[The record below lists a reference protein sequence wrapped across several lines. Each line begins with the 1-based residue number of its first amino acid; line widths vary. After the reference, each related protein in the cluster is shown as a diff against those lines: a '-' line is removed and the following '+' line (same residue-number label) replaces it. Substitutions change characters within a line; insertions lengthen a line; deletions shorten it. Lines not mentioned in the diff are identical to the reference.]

1 LLHVEI
7 QAEPLLQIGP
17 LTFTN
22 SMVGA
27 LLTTVLLLLA
37 AWFFLRRASLVPSRV
52 QSLVEFPIEWTAQI
66 VKSNGGTHWR
76 SFAPL
81 VVTIFIFVLLANW
94 IGLLPGVGTIG
105 YHEIVDGEEV
115 LVPFVR
121 PASADL
127 NFTLGLALV
136 SFFAFIGLGVR
147 KGGIRAYLKHTFIA
161 EPAYMTPLMTP
172 IHIIS
177 ELSRLISLSFRL
189 FGNVFAGEVLLAT
202 MLFLTTAVVFVLPLA
217 FFVPAVFLS
226 LELVFGF
233 VQALVFAFLTMAY
246 IVLALPEHEEHEEH
260 GSPDAEAAPPP
271 TNSSHSTADPAHGAA

>member
-1 LLHVEI
+1 MLHVEI
-7 QAEPLLQIGP
+7 QAEPLFQIGP

-27 LLTTVLLLLA
+27 LLTSIILLVA
-37 AWFFLRRASLVPSRV
+37 AWFFVRRATLVPGRV
-52 QSLVEFPIEWTAQI
+52 QALIEFPIEWTARI
-66 VKSNGGTHWR
+66 VEQNGGSHWR

-94 IGLLPGVGTIG
+94 LGLLPGVGTVG
-105 YHEIVDGEEV
+105 YTETVEGHEV

-136 SFFAFIGLGVR
+136 SFFAFIGLGIR
-147 KGGIRAYLKHTFIA
+147 KGGVVAYLKHTFIA
-161 EPAYMTPLMTP
+161 EPPWMTPLMTP

-246 IVLALPEHEEHEEH
+246 IVLAVPEHEEHA
-260 GSPDAEAAPPP
+260 GDGEAHTPPSGQP
-271 TNSSHSTADPAHGAA
+271 LAASGEALNQ

>member
-1 LLHVEI
+1 MLHVEI

-27 LLTTVLLLLA
+27 LMTTVLLLLV
-37 AWFFLRRASLVPSRV
+37 AWFFLRRASLVPSRL

-66 VKSNGGTHWR
+66 VKDNGGKYWR

-81 VVTIFIFVLLANW
+81 VITIFIFVLLANW

-147 KGGIRAYLKHTFIA
+147 KGGIRSYLKHTFVA

-177 ELSRLISLSFRL
+177 ELSRVISLSFRL

-217 FFVPAVFLS
+217 LFVPAVFLS

-246 IVLALPEHEEHEEH
+246 IVLALPEHEE
-260 GSPDAEAAPPP
+260 DAGREVEAEPPA
-271 TNSSHSTADPAHGAA
+271 TNSTHSTADPARGAA

>member
-1 LLHVEI
+1 MLHVEI
-7 QAEPLLQIGP
+7 RAEPLFQLGP
-17 LTFTN
+17 MTVTN

-27 LLTTVLLLLA
+27 VLASILVLIA
-37 AWFFLRRASLVPSRV
+37 AFVFVRRATLLPTRM
-52 QSLVEFPIEWTAQI
+52 QSLIEFPIEWTAQI
-66 VKSNGGTHWR
+66 VEANGGRHWR

-81 VVTIFIFVLLANW
+81 IVAIFIFVLLANW

-105 YHEIVDGEEV
+105 YTEVVEGHEV

-136 SFFAFIGLGVR
+136 SFFAFIGLGIR
-147 KGGIRAYLKHTFIA
+147 KGGVMAYLKHTFIA

-202 MLFLTTAVVFVLPLA
+202 MLFLTTSVVFVLPLA
-217 FFVPAVFLS
+217 FFVPGIFLS

-246 IVLALPEHEEHEEH
+246 IVLAVPEHDEHEESEEH
-260 GSPDAEAAPPP
+260 GANHA
-271 TNSSHSTADPAHGAA
+271 STRSTDPALGAA

>member
-1 LLHVEI
+1 MLHVEI
-7 QAEPLLQIGP
+7 KAEPLFQIGP

-27 LLTTVLLLLA
+27 LLASVLLLLA
-37 AWFFLRRASLVPSRV
+37 AWYFMRRASIVPSRL
-52 QSLVEFPIEWTAQI
+52 QSLIEFPVEWTARI
-66 VKSNGGTHWR
+66 VENNGGSNWR

-81 VVTIFIFVLLANW
+81 VVAIFVFVLLANW
-94 IGLLPGVGTIG
+94 VGLLPGVGTIG
-105 YHEIVDGEEV
+105 YHEEVQGHQV

-121 PASADL
+121 AASADL

-136 SFFAFIGLGVR
+136 SFFAFVGFGLKVNGVVR
-147 KGGIRAYLKHTFIA
+147 YLKHTFIA

-177 ELSRLISLSFRL
+177 ELSRLISLSMRL

-202 MLFLTTAVVFVLPLA
+202 MLFLTTATIFVLPLA
-217 FFVPAVFLS
+217 FFVPGIFLG

-233 VQALVFAFLTMAY
+233 VQALVFAFLTMTY
-246 IVLALPEHEEHEEH
+246 IVLAVPEHDDH
-260 GSPDAEAAPPP
+260 DAEPALEGQSPHE
-271 TNSSHSTADPAHGAA
+271 HSTADPIVGAA

>member
-1 LLHVEI
+1 MLHVEI
-7 QAEPLLQIGP
+7 KAEPLFDIGP
-17 LTFTN
+17 LTVTN

-27 LLTTVLLLLA
+27 VLASIIVLIA
-37 AWFFLRRASLVPSRV
+37 AFVFVRRATLLPSRM
-52 QSLVEFPIEWTAQI
+52 QALIEFPIEWTAQI
-66 VKSNGGTHWR
+66 VEANGGRHWR

-81 VVTIFIFVLLANW
+81 IVAIFVFVLLANW

-105 YHEIVDGEEV
+105 YREVVDGHEV

-136 SFFAFIGLGVR
+136 SFFAFIGLGIR
-147 KGGIRAYLKHTFIA
+147 KGGVLAYLKHTFIA

-217 FFVPAVFLS
+217 FFVPGIFLS

-260 GSPDAEAAPPP
+260 AEGDQHREP
-271 TNSSHSTADPAHGAA
+271 TRSSDPALGAA